1 MIPYLSTEMI
11 LQSLWRRG
19 QQQWRDGCCC
29 SHGRLVAATTR
40 TFFCEHWRVTR
51 ASLRAS
57 FACLYVIRRVHSNG
71 VRRARARNKICTF
84 VHNTYERMLIQ
95 NSRTCRP
102 APTQHTTQ
110 HNSSTPTTM
119 SKGTHLTMNPDNIQ
133 KNYGKGGTTR
143 ASRNNPQNRNGGTLY
158 HPHRL

>member
-1 MIPYLSTEMI
+1 MERWLRFSE
-11 LQSLWRRG
+11 
-19 QQQWRDGCCC
+19 
-29 SHGRLVAATTR
+29 AARSNDTH
-40 TFFCEHWRVTR
+40 FFCEHWRVTR
-51 ASLRAS
+51 ASMRTS
-57 FACLYVIRRVHSNG
+57 FACLYIIRRVHSNG
-71 VRRARARNKICTF
+71 VRRARARNKIGTF

-95 NSRTCRP
+95 NIRTCRP

-158 HPHRL
+158 HPHRLWKLSSTAASHRHPALA